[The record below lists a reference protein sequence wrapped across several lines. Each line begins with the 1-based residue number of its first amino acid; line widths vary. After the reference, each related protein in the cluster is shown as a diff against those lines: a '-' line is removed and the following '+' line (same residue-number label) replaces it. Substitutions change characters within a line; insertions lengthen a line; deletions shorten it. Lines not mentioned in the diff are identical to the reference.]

1 MHICAKFR
9 GRFSIKTNDM
19 NFSGLLKYFIP
30 KEKKF
35 YAMFNQ
41 AAENTIEASAALEKL
56 INSPILE
63 DRRAIGL
70 TIKAIEKKG
79 DEFTNQI
86 FDVLNRSFITPFDR
100 EDINELTSK
109 IDDVVDLIY
118 GLSGKIEL
126 YRCTNFS
133 SFMKEMVAIIH
144 LGCLQIKV
152 AVGGLEDSKNS
163 HKVLKACK
171 ELNKLET
178 RVDEFYHMAIS
189 SLFENEKDPI
199 ELIKQKEILLNIE
212 KIANKMEDVSDVVK
226 TILVK
231 YA

>member
-1 MHICAKFR
+1 
-9 GRFSIKTNDM
+9 M

-56 INSPILE
+56 FHSPSLE

-79 DEFTNQI
+79 DEFTNRI
-86 FDVLNRSFITPFDR
+86 FDELNHSFITPFDR
-100 EDINELTSK
+100 EDINELTST

-118 GLSGKIEL
+118 SLSGKVEV
-126 YRCTNFS
+126 YRCTVFS
-133 SFMKEMVAIIH
+133 TFMKEMVTLIAQ
-144 LGCLQIKV
+144 GCLQIKV
-152 AVGGLEDSKNS
+152 AVGGLEDFKHSQ
-163 HKVLKACK
+163 KVLKACK
-171 ELNKLET
+171 DLNKLES
-178 RVDEFYHMAIS
+178 RVDEYYHMAIS

-199 ELIKQKEILLNIE
+199 ELIKQKEILQNIE
-212 KIANKMEDVSDVVK
+212 KIANKIEDVSDVVK

>member
-1 MHICAKFR
+1 
-9 GRFSIKTNDM
+9 M
-19 NFSGLLKYFIP
+19 NFAGLLKYFIP

-56 INSPILE
+56 FNSTTLE
-63 DRRAIGL
+63 ERRTIGL
-70 TIKAIEKKG
+70 SIKAIEKKG

-86 FDVLNRSFITPFDR
+86 FEVLNQSFITPFDR

-118 GLSGKIEL
+118 GVSGKVEI
-126 YRCTNFS
+126 YRLNQFS
-133 SFMKEMVAIIH
+133 SFMKEMVALIH
-144 LGCLQIKV
+144 EGCLQIKI
-152 AVGGLEDSKNS
+152 AVGGLDDFKHSS
-163 HKVLKACK
+163 KVLKSCK
-171 ELNKLET
+171 ELNKLES
-178 RVDEFYHMAIS
+178 RIDEYYHMAIS

-199 ELIKQKEILLNIE
+199 ELIKQKEIIQNIE
-212 KIANKMEDVSDVVK
+212 KIANKIEDVSDVVK

-231 YA
+231 YAWFT

>member
-1 MHICAKFR
+1 
-9 GRFSIKTNDM
+9 M

-35 YAMFNQ
+35 YVMFNQ

-56 INSPILE
+56 INSPELE
-63 DRRAIGL
+63 ERQALGI

-100 EDINELTSK
+100 EDINELTST

-118 GLSGKIEL
+118 SVSGKIDI
-126 YRCTNFS
+126 YRCTVFS
-133 SFMKEMVAIIH
+133 SFMKEMVALIAQ
-144 LGCLQIKV
+144 GCLQIQV
-152 AVGGLEDSKNS
+152 AVGGLEDFA
-163 HKVLKACK
+163 HPQKVLKACK
-171 ELNKLET
+171 ELNKMES
-178 RVDEFYHMAIS
+178 RIDEHYHMAIS

>member
-1 MHICAKFR
+1 
-9 GRFSIKTNDM
+9 M
-19 NFSGLLKYFIP
+19 NFSGLLKYFVP

-56 INSPILE
+56 FNTPSAD

-70 TIKAIEKKG
+70 TIKSIEKKG

-86 FDVLNRSFITPFDR
+86 FDVLNHSFITPFDR
-100 EDINELTSK
+100 EDINDLTSK

-118 GLSGKIEL
+118 SLSGKVDL

-133 SFMKEMVAIIH
+133 SYMKEMVAIIH
-144 LGCLQIKV
+144 QGCLQIKV
-152 AVGGLEDSKNS
+152 AVGGLEDFKNS
-163 HKVLKACK
+163 QKVLKSCK
-171 ELNKLET
+171 ELHKLES
-178 RVDEFYHMAIS
+178 RVDEYYHMAIS

-199 ELIKQKEILLNIE
+199 ELIKQKEILQNIE
-212 KIANKMEDVSDVVK
+212 KIANKIEDVSDVVK

-231 YA
+231 YAWFRSRN

>member
-1 MHICAKFR
+1 
-9 GRFSIKTNDM
+9 M

-41 AAENTIEASAALEKL
+41 AAENTIEASSALEKL
-56 INSPILE
+56 INSPDME
-63 DRRAIGL
+63 ERRAIGL
-70 TIKAIEKKG
+70 AIKAIEKKG

-86 FDVLNRSFITPFDR
+86 FDVLNRSFITPYDR
-100 EDINELTSK
+100 EDINELTSM
-109 IDDVVDLIY
+109 IDDVVDLVY
-118 GLSGKIEL
+118 GLSTKIEI
-126 YRCTNFS
+126 YRCTVFS
-133 SFMKEMVAIIH
+133 TFMKEMVNQIH

-152 AVGGLEDSKNS
+152 AVGGLEDSRKS
-163 HKVLKACK
+163 QKVLKSCK
-171 ELNKLET
+171 EINKIES
-178 RVDEFYHMAIS
+178 RVDEYYHMAIS

-212 KIANKMEDVSDVVK
+212 KIANKIEDVSDVVK

>member
-1 MHICAKFR
+1 
-9 GRFSIKTNDM
+9 M

-56 INSPILE
+56 FNSPELE
-63 DRRAIGL
+63 ERRAIGIA
-70 TIKAIEKKG
+70 IKAIEKKG

-100 EDINELTSK
+100 EDINELTSM

-118 GLSGKIEL
+118 SLSTKIEI
-126 YRCTNFS
+126 YRCNFFS
-133 SFMKEMVAIIH
+133 TFMKEMITQIH

-152 AVGGLEDSKNS
+152 AVGGLEDFKHSN
-163 HKVLKACK
+163 KVLKACK
-171 ELNKLET
+171 EINKMES
-178 RVDEFYHMAIS
+178 RVDEYYHMAIS

-212 KIANKMEDVSDVVK
+212 KIANKIEDVSDVVK